1 MADEPPKK
9 DPPPPPPAG
18 YQFTLKII
26 TPDGLNV
33 YTVEASQL
41 SQIATPQSINS
52 GSGDGK
58 NDVRE
63 LVDLSAPI
71 SHRRYEGPGNVDL
84 FGTFIVNLSVY
95 NPNK

>member
-1 MADEPPKK
+1 MADESPKK
-9 DPPPPPPAG
+9 QPPG

-33 YTVEASQL
+33 YTVDATQL
-41 SQIATPQSINS
+41 SQIVTPQSINS
-52 GSGDGK
+52 GNGDDR

-71 SHRRYEGPGNVDL
+71 SHRRYDGPGDVDL

-95 NPNK
+95 NPKK